1 MIPPRDHRQLRT
13 ADSNNMP
20 CDQRTVLRETQRQCM
35 YQKAA
40 SACSGMPTRPKVEL
54 EAENRK
60 LWELF
65 HQAGTEMI
73 INTKGRC
80 MFPTLTLN
88 LTGLKP
94 ERRYYILVKMILT
107 DESLYGYRNNQW
119 VVVNGDAKPSVADS
133 VYVHPKCP
141 EYGAKLME
149 RPLAFPA
156 LKLSSRM
163 HDGKNMVQLR
173 SMHKYQPVVQVVEAD
188 NTTDLAVAPSWQF
201 SFPVTE
207 FMAVSSYYSDKI
219 RKLKVDNNKFAKN
232 LRNLESVDRR
242 ERSQG
247 QVPAVP
253 RMVRPPAQK
262 SPPPVT
268 CVLPPTT
275 CGNSTQTASPTAAD
289 THVSPKQGVVPLQ
302 PGVPSADQLS
312 AYAAKVAQEP
322 PLSVKIFNS
331 FSVPHRRLHHRNKSH
346 YAVYKHQV
354 AFAPNPEGLL
364 AISKHTTPSGV
375 HNDVFPSSSAA
386 SASCSSSASAS
397 QRNFALPGSIYS
409 TAAKRGGAR
418 RGTTKSSQ
426 DSVRLPST
434 LMLPACSVG
443 GVDAA
448 VRFEPFSV
456 PSCMLES
463 SGLTTN
469 VHTTAASTVRVSPEM
484 FTNVPATASSTA
496 ASTRSSATVNPL
508 VMRSKSQVR
517 EHPYTRVSSRSS
529 ASIQPS
535 IAHITSQLN
544 IPNNMAAQPC
554 LVAAANPAVSRQ
566 QQTSTSA
573 AVTHS
578 TGPFHQP
585 DARLNHLSSD
595 LLVNVNLQSLG
606 QLVSRVQPRCIQQE
620 MLGELYNPAEMEKLR
635 ATTTMQAP
643 MACTSAAL
651 HTQQISDI
659 PLTQPLQPTALAYMR
674 HFPGVPATFTP
685 TGNEGLVNPIAVR
698 TKAQLKAYPT
708 HMGYFPLPPGM
719 VL

>member
-1 MIPPRDHRQLRT
+1 MIPPRDQLR
-13 ADSNNMP
+13 AHENSMP
-20 CDQRTVLRETQRQCM
+20 CDQRAVLRETQRQCM
-35 YQKAA
+35 YQKATREQ
-40 SACSGMPTRPKVEL
+40 SGRMPTRPKVEL

-80 MFPTLTLN
+80 MFPTLSLN
-88 LTGLKP
+88 LSGLQP
-94 ERRYYILVKMILT
+94 ERKYYVLVKMILT
-107 DESLYGYRNNQW
+107 DDSLYAYRNNQW
-119 VVVNGDAKPSVADS
+119 VVVGRDAKPSVADS

-156 LKLSSRM
+156 LKLSSRV

-173 SMHKYQPVVQVVEAD
+173 SMHKYQPVVQVVEAE
-188 NTTDLAVAPSWQF
+188 NMSDLAVAPSWQF

-268 CVLPPTT
+268 CVLPQTT
-275 CGNSTQTASPTAAD
+275 CGNGVQTASPAAD

-375 HNDVFPSSSAA
+375 HNDVFPSSSA
-386 SASCSSSASAS
+386 SSASSTSS
-397 QRNFALPGSIYS
+397 QRNFSLPGSIYS
-409 TAAKRGGAR
+409 TAATRGVEQGPKR
-418 RGTTKSSQ
+418 TQ
-426 DSVRLPST
+426 DSVLLPST
-434 LMLPACSVG
+434 LVLPACSVG
-443 GVDAA
+443 SDA

-463 SGLTTN
+463 GLTN
-469 VHTTAASTVRVSPEM
+469 VNTTAASTVRVSPEM
-484 FTNVPATASSTA
+484 FTATSSAA
-496 ASTRSSATVNPL
+496 ASTRPSVNVNPL

-517 EHPYTRVSSRSS
+517 EHPYTRVASRSS
-529 ASIQPS
+529 ASVQPPVAH
-535 IAHITSQLN
+535 IAHQLN
-544 IPNNMAAQPC
+544 IPSNIPGQPC
-554 LVAAANPAVSRQ
+554 LSGLTANPAGRR
-566 QQTSTSA
+566 QTSTTA
-573 AVTHS
+573 AATHS
-578 TGPFHQP
+578 GPFHQP
-585 DARLNHLSSD
+585 EARMSHLSSD

-620 MLGELYNPAEMEKLR
+620 MLGELYNPAEVEKLR
-635 ATTTMQAP
+635 ASTTMQAP
-643 MACTSAAL
+643 MACSTASL
-651 HTQQISDI
+651 HPQQISDI
-659 PLTQPLQPTALAYMR
+659 PLTQSLQPTALAYMR
-674 HFPGVPATFTP
+674 HFQGVSAAFTP
-685 TGNEGLVNPIAVR
+685 TSNDAIINPVAVR

-708 HMGYFPLPPGM
+708 HMGYFPLPSGI

>member
-1 MIPPRDHRQLRT
+1 
-13 ADSNNMP
+13 
-20 CDQRTVLRETQRQCM
+20 
-35 YQKAA
+35 
-40 SACSGMPTRPKVEL
+40 
-54 EAENRK
+54 
-60 LWELF
+60 
-65 HQAGTEMI
+65 
-73 INTKGRC
+73 
-80 MFPTLTLN
+80 MFPTLSLN
-88 LTGLKP
+88 LSGLQPDRK
-94 ERRYYILVKMILT
+94 YYILVKMILT
-107 DESLYGYRNNQW
+107 DDSLYAYRNNQW
-119 VVVNGDAKPSVADS
+119 VVVGGDAKPSVADS

-173 SMHKYQPVVQVVEAD
+173 SMHKYQPVVQVVEAE
-188 NTTDLAVAPSWQF
+188 NMTDLAVAPSWQF

-262 SPPPVT
+262 SPPPIT
-268 CVLPPTT
+268 CVLPQTT
-275 CGNSTQTASPTAAD
+275 CGNSVQTASPAAV

-331 FSVPHRRLHHRNKSH
+331 FSVPHRRLHTRNKSH

-354 AFAPNPEGLL
+354 AFAPNPDGLL
-364 AISKHTTPSGV
+364 AFSKHTTPSGV
-375 HNDVFPSSSAA
+375 HNDVFPSSSA
-386 SASCSSSASAS
+386 SSSSCPS
-397 QRNFALPGSIYS
+397 STSTQRNFAMPGSTYS
-409 TAAKRGGAR
+409 TAAKRGVAR
-418 RGTTKSSQ
+418 RGKKSSQ
-426 DSVRLPST
+426 DSVLLPST
-434 LMLPACSVG
+434 LVLPTCSVG
-443 GVDAA
+443 SDG

-463 SGLTTN
+463 RLTN
-469 VHTTAASTVRVSPEM
+469 VNTTAASTVRASSEM
-484 FTNVPATASSTA
+484 FTATTTSSA

-517 EHPYTRVSSRSS
+517 EHPYTRVSSRGS
-529 ASIQPS
+529 ASVQPS
-535 IAHITSQLN
+535 MAHVAHQLN
-544 IPNNMAAQPC
+544 IPSNMSAQPC
-554 LVAAANPAVSRQ
+554 LTANPAVSRQ
-566 QQTSTSA
+566 QTST
-573 AVTHS
+573 THS
-578 TGPFHQP
+578 GPFHQP
-585 DARLNHLSSD
+585 EAWMNHLSSD

-620 MLGELYNPAEMEKLR
+620 MLGELYNPAEVEKLR
-635 ATTTMQAP
+635 ASTTMQAP
-643 MACTSAAL
+643 MACTSASL

-674 HFPGVPATFTP
+674 HFQGMSAAFTP
-685 TGNEGLVNPIAVR
+685 TSNDAIVNPIAVR

-708 HMGYFPLPPGM
+708 HMGYFPLPSGM